1 MNWKIFVAQ
10 HWRAILIGLQI
21 GLAVL
26 AIVAVAKVYAPD
38 AIDSPCGP

>member
-10 HWRAILIGLQI
+10 HWRGILIGLQI
-21 GLAVL
+21 GLVVL

>member
-10 HWRAILIGLQI
+10 HWKTILIGLQI